1 MTEVALLLR
10 AVSFAAYKH
19 RDQRR
24 KDKEASPYINHP
36 IEVAKVLATMGG
48 VPDLSTL
55 VAAVLHDTVEDTD
68 TTFSELEKAFGQDM
82 RLLVEEMTDDKDLPK
97 QERKRLQIEHTRQLT
112 ERARQI
118 KIADK
123 ICNILDITNSAPAN
137 WPLERKEEYLEW
149 AEKVVEGCRGSN
161 ANLENYFDEVLR
173 KGRLKIEKSRDAM
186 LDSGGEQRRA

>member
-1 MTEVALLLR
+1 MTEVALLLQ

-48 VPDLSTL
+48 VTDLSTL
-55 VAAVLHDTVEDTD
+55 VAAVLHDTVEDTN
-68 TTFSELEKAFGQDM
+68 TTFSELEKNFGKDVG
-82 RLLVEEMTDDKDLPK
+82 LLVEEMTDDKGLPK
-97 QERKRLQIEHTRQLT
+97 DERKRLQIMHARRLS
-112 ERARQI
+112 ERAKQI
-118 KIADK
+118 KIGDK
-123 ICNILDITNSAPAN
+123 ICNILDITNSPPAN

-173 KGRLKIEKSRDAM
+173 QGRLIIEHSRVT
-186 LDSGGEQRRA
+186 L